1 MTDVQVSG
9 DVMEN
14 VMVSASSSSISGLAV
29 GQ

>member
-1 MTDVQVSG
+1 MTDVKVSG

-14 VMVSASSSSISGLAV
+14 VMVSATSSSMSGLAV